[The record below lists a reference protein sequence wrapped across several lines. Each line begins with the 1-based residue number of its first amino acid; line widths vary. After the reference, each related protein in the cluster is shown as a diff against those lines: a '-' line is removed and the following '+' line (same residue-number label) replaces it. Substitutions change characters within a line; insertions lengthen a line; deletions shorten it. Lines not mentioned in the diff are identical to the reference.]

1 MPVCGSASLELS
13 TRTDP
18 SSRHRKCALCSGLCW
33 GAGEPAP
40 RGPRYG
46 RAGVCAPR
54 LKPQGS
60 PGAMGSL
67 PGQKTERES
76 PVTAGTESPWR
87 WRCLVPSPCLAAL
100 GACSGGASLG
110 AHSPDVPGS
119 LTVTGHLPLG
129 YEGLTHPS
137 SAGRVRVLSP
147 VAGASVR
154 PACCCSDREATLA

>member
-67 PGQKTERES
+67 PGQKREGEF

-119 LTVTGHLPLG
+119 LTVTGHPATGVRRPDTSFLRR
-129 YEGLTHPS
+129 EGQGPEPS
-137 SAGRVRVLSP
+137 GRSI
-147 VAGASVR
+147 R
-154 PACCCSDREATLA
+154 PACLLLQ